1 MSGSTVAVISA
12 ILGLVGGTAVGA
24 WLTGL
29 LTIRQKQIAR
39 RQKRRA
45 AAYAEAL
52 AWITSCVTNHGA
64 AAPAATPTG
73 PFTNAKFFHAGA
85 LGGGTGLDSAYFMT
99 LRAQIMT
106 FGSHDVARAFDRW
119 VYAYRKVQAGEGDA
133 TWDLPA
139 AADGASSVLA
149 GMKFSDA
156 IFPSA
161 EDPVIGTSNPKRWP
175 PDAGHP
181 EKRGG
186 SLTRAIECCV
196 SYELRLG

>member
-1 MSGSTVAVISA
+1 MSSSTVAVVSA

-29 LTIRQKQIAR
+29 LTIQQKRIAR
-39 RQKRRA
+39 RQKQRA

-64 AAPAATPTG
+64 ADPAVTPTG

-85 LGGGTGLDSAYFMT
+85 IGGGTGLDSAYFMT
-99 LRAQIMT
+99 LRAQVMT

-119 VYAYRKVQAGEGDA
+119 VYAYRKVQARQGDA
-133 TWDLPA
+133 TWDLPEGV
-139 AADGASSVLA
+139 DRASSVLA
-149 GMKFSDA
+149 GMTFNDA

-161 EDPVIGTSNPKRWP
+161 KDPVLGTSNPKGFRL
-175 PDAGHP
+175 DAGHP
-181 EKRGG
+181 EKRDG
-186 SLTRAIECCV
+186 SLTRAVECCI
-196 SYELRLG
+196 SYELRRG